1 MTLLIAVALT
11 LGVAAGAQE
20 PEQAPER
27 ENKVTKVVNSWSKHF
42 QFHGYMLA
50 GWQYREHANPSNEF
64 LINKVILFTDITVI
78 PRLTGRVMF
87 SVNKASLLEA
97 WAAYQ
102 VVPEFGVK
110 IGQFKTPFSME
121 NPYSPTVLE
130 LITENGLVTQHM
142 VMGADSLMMPGCT
155 GRDIGITVY
164 GSFWRGRVNYD
175 LALMNGAG
183 RNCSDI
189 NNAKDFV
196 ARLSVRPVSMLEV
209 GGSVIVGRGSHPS
222 MGGRFKRNRYAAS
235 AQLTTKPVV
244 LRAEYMWGVDGDKH
258 SDGGYAMLNL
268 KNVGV
273 RGLDLA
279 ATADHLRAR
288 GGDKSRVGR
297 CELLVLSRLPPA
309 TGVQPQSC
317 LPRGQQCGL
326 CAGAVGILTHD
337 KRFHKRRK

>member
-1 MTLLIAVALT
+1 MRQINITRLKSLLIAVALT

-244 LRAEYMWGVDGDKH
+244 LRAEYMWGVDGDEH

-288 GGDKSRVGR
+288 GVVTNRV
-297 CELLVLSRLPPA
+297 S
-309 TGVQPQSC
+309 
-317 LPRGQQCGL
+317 
-326 CAGAVGILTHD
+326 AGASYWFYPGCRLQLEYSHSHAYHVDSNAVYAQVQLA
-337 KRFHKRRK
+337 F